1 MKNKFV
7 LITGTSSGMG
17 EAITILLAQNGYIV
31 FAGVRSE
38 SAFKKWKD
46 QRSANI
52 IPLKLDVTSE
62 SDILNAVQQVS
73 NKVGSDGLFALIN
86 NAGNNYST
94 PTEHYDETKARQLM
108 ETHFWGMAS
117 LTRHCIPYL
126 RMYAAQNK
134 DGARV
139 LNVGSV
145 GSISAYP
152 FIQFY
157 NAAKFAILGFTESL
171 RFELKPQ
178 NIHLSVI
185 LPGSVKTEIWRR
197 TEESIHETLNQL
209 DSESSRLYKANIE
222 SASKLS
228 SSLEKSGVSSAAAAE
243 IFKHALENKKPRLKY
258 FIGADAKV
266 VNLMVKFLPDTDR
279 HWIMNRQL
287 KFKPLGN

>member
-1 MKNKFV
+1 MKNKYI
-7 LITGTSSGMG
+7 LITGASSGMG
-17 EAITILLAQNGYIV
+17 EATTLLLAKNGYTV

-38 SAFKKWKD
+38 KAFQKWKD
-46 QRSANI
+46 LKEPRI
-52 IPLKLDVTSE
+52 IPIKLDVTSE
-62 SDILNAVQQVS
+62 KQIVEAAQTIEAMVKN
-73 NKVGSDGLFALIN
+73 DGLFALIN

-94 PTEHYDETKARQLM
+94 PTECYDESQARNLL

-117 LTRHCIPYL
+117 LTRQCIPLL
-126 RMYAAQNK
+126 RNYAKQNN

-139 LNVGSV
+139 LSVGSV
-145 GSISAYP
+145 GSISAFP

-197 TEESIHETLNQL
+197 TEETINETLSLLNHEQA
-209 DSESSRLYKANIE
+209 ELYKANIL

-228 SSLEKSGVSSAAAAE
+228 SSLEKSGVSSENAAK
-243 IFKHALENKKPRLKY
+243 IFKSALESKKPKLKY
-258 FIGADAKV
+258 FIGTDAKA
-266 VNLMVKFLPDTDR
+266 VNFMVKYLSDTDR

-287 KFKPLGN
+287 KFK